1 MEISLSGKVALVT
14 GGSRG
19 IGRAIACSLSRAGAY
34 VFVNFSSSPDAANET
49 VAACAPGSAEVLG
62 FNVSSREDVDA
73 AISKIKEK
81 KGKLDILVNNAGL
94 SRDGLAMRFKD
105 EDWAVTLDTNLT
117 GAFTVTRA
125 CLKLLMRSEAG
136 RIVNISSVVAEMG
149 NAGQIAYVASKAG
162 LNGMTK
168 ALALEIASRKITVN
182 AVAPGFIVSDMT
194 NALPED
200 RIKIYEERI
209 PLGRFG
215 EASEVANLVTFLASE
230 QASYITGQVLGI
242 NGGMYL

>member
-19 IGRAIACSLSRAGAY
+19 IGKAICCALSRAGAY
-34 VFVNFSSSPDAANET
+34 VFVNYSSSPDAAHET
-49 VAACAPGSAEVLG
+49 VAACVPDSAEVLG
-62 FNVSSREDVDA
+62 FSVSDRVAVDA
-73 AISKIKEK
+73 ALAKIKEK

-94 SRDGLAMRFKD
+94 SRDGLALRFKD
-105 EDWAVTLDTNLT
+105 EDWALTLETNLT
-117 GAFTVTRA
+117 GAFNVTRA
-125 CLKLLMRSEAG
+125 ALKFLMKSEAG
-136 RIVNISSVVAEMG
+136 RVINISSVVAEMG

-168 ALALEIASRKITVN
+168 ALALEIASRKVTVN

-200 RIKIYEERI
+200 RIKIYQDKI

-215 EASEVANLVTFLASE
+215 EAAEVANLVTFLASE
-230 QASYITGQVLGI
+230 NASYITGQVLGI